1 MENFFLRLASSLA
14 FRIPKNKFKRYLL
27 GATGC
32 STYLLSGNNTV
43 HFKHIKDGDRVYFY
57 DQCVDG
63 VTYGF
68 IAVQMRELFTLHQAE
83 NILVQYINRVRKP
96 FHIAVNI
103 AMEIEKKEN
112 LIIINDYWQ
121 DDRGTDWKIRGY
133 TNGKT
138 IAVLYVKNITDSH
151 VDEQDTFLNGFKFS
165 GVSQVFE

>member
-1 MENFFLRLASSLA
+1 MENFFLLLASGLA
-14 FRIPKNKFKRYLL
+14 FRIPKQKFKRYLL

-32 STYLLSGNNTV
+32 STYLVSGNSTV
-43 HFKHIKDGDRVYFY
+43 HFKHTKDGDRVYFY

-63 VTYGF
+63 ITYGF
-68 IAVQMRELFTLHQAE
+68 ISVQMKEVFTLQQAE

-103 AMEIEKKEN
+103 SMEIEKKDN
-112 LIIINDYWQ
+112 LITINDYWQ
-121 DDRGTDWKIRGY
+121 DEQGTDWKIKGY

-138 IAVLYVKNITDSH
+138 IAVLYVKNITDCL

-165 GVSQVFE
+165 SFS